1 MRLSHSLF
9 CLGLLSLLLLAQEPT
24 PAPSPDL
31 PFYKKLGEAN
41 KEANEKNFT
50 KALALLEEAE
60 KLKPNTSEASSIKG
74 SIYLG
79 QKEFEKAHE
88 IFLKNAT
95 LLPDNIGAQYN
106 LAEAEFVQGALPASR
121 EKLSKLL
128 EIVKAT
134 PKDKTN
140 TLPWG
145 DATADFFTYKIYL
158 TYIFEGNLTEGKK
171 MLDKFDP
178 YAITPLYY
186 FGCSAMEFGNKNNI
200 KALEWIGSAAKI
212 YNPLLIELFSNAMF
226 DKGWIRKGA
235 KPGDITTD
243 IAPVDKK

>member
-1 MRLSHSLF
+1 MRFTHSLF
-9 CLGLLSLLLLAQEPT
+9 CLSLLLLLVVAQEPA

-31 PFYKKLGEAN
+31 PFYKKLAEAN
-41 KEANEKNFT
+41 KATIEKNFT

-60 KLKPNTSEASSIKG
+60 KLKPNTVEASSLKG

-106 LAEAEFVQGALPASR
+106 LAESEFVKGDLSAAR

-134 PKDKTN
+134 PKDKMN

-158 TYIFEGNLTEGKK
+158 TYIFEGNLIEGKK

-212 YNPLLIELFSNAMF
+212 YNPLLIDLFSNAMF

-235 KPGDITTD
+235 KPGEITTD
-243 IAPVDKK
+243 IAPADKK